1 MNEIATTNNMTENS
15 VRIFENEEFGSV
27 RTVEVNGEIWFVGKD
42 VAEVL
47 GYSNSSKAVLSH
59 VDDEDKKFTMLDI
72 TDYQNGNVP
81 IGQSKTAI
89 INESGIYSLILKSK
103 LPKAKKFKHWVTS
116 EILPSIRQHGAYM
129 TPETIQQAI
138 TSPDFLIKL
147 AMELKSKQQKI
158 DTLTSELENSA
169 VTIDGLVFNVSTW
182 DKRSVLNALV
192 RKFAG
197 RTASKSIANVWS
209 TLFFNVKMKYHIDV
223 FIRKGKDK
231 GKNKNKPYI
240 SYITDDEMDKCI
252 SVAIALCKAANIDI
266 GETINK
272 VNESIYCG

>member
-27 RTVEVNGEIWFVGKD
+27 RTVEVDGEIWFVGKD
-42 VAEVL
+42 VAEAL
-47 GYSNSSKAVLSH
+47 GYVKSRNAISKHIDSN
-59 VDDEDKKFTMLDI
+59 DKKDA
-72 TDYQNGNVP
+72 P
-81 IGQSKTAI
+81 IQGALGGTQKLTI
-89 INESGIYSLILKSK
+89 INESGLYSLILSSK

-158 DTLTSELENSA
+158 DTLTTELENSA
-169 VTIDGLVFNVSTW
+169 ATIDGLVFNVSTW

-197 RTASKSIANVWS
+197 RTASKSIANAWS

-252 SVAIALCKAANIDI
+252 SMAIALCKAANIDI

>member
-27 RTVEVNGEIWFVGKD
+27 RTVEVNEEIWFVGKD
-42 VAEVL
+42 VAIVL
-47 GYSNSSKAVLSH
+47 GYAKPENAISTHVDKDDKTTTLIQGTGSNYKSKAV
-59 VDDEDKKFTMLDI
+59 V
-72 TDYQNGNVP
+72 
-81 IGQSKTAI
+81 
-89 INESGIYSLILKSK
+89 INESGLYSLILSSK

-158 DTLTSELENSA
+158 DTLTTELENSA
-169 VTIDGLVFNVSTW
+169 ATIDGLVFNVSTW

-197 RTASKSIANVWS
+197 RTASKSIANAWS

-252 SVAIALCKAANIDI
+252 SMAIALCKAANIDI